1 MNKTEKDGLNV
12 AWYLVV
18 FLLIQLIVSTAVNLA
33 VGVLQGVTGQTARDR
48 AGPGGTIFSGP
59 TLTLIFAI
67 SGVLTAL
74 LFTRLRWTPVART
87 YLLSK
92 PWAVIAWTVVLAL
105 GLILPSEFL
114 QEQVDVQM
122 PKALESA
129 LAEALHKPTGFLAI
143 CVITPLAE
151 EVVFRGAILRTL
163 LTMFDR
169 RWHWVPI
176 IISAIIF
183 GLVHGNSAQLIHAIP
198 MGMLLGWLYYRTDSL
213 VPSVILHV
221 INNSAAYVQTY
232 LLPPTATDA
241 KLIDLFQGSEQTTW
255 LAVGFSLCIAIPA
268 LFQLAIR
275 LKKANV

>member
-33 VGVLQGVTGQTARDR
+33 VGVLQGVTGHTAMDS
-48 AGPGGTIFSGP
+48 AGQGGTIFSGP